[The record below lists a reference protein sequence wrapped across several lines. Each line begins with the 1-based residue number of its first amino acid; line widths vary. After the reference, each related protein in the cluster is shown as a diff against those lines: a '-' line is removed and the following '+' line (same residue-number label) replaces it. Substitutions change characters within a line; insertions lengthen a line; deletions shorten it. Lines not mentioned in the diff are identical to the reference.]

1 LLVYSKDSLQGKL
14 VDDQNPRALYF
25 SDRIALGWV
34 RDGEFI
40 EVAVH
45 DESAGVV
52 FYTLEQRSKTQA
64 KNKTAGIS
72 NGLVF
77 SSVFSCEAGR
87 FTAGQLDV
95 PRQSRLTP
103 AHRGVP
109 WPPSCVPSCL
119 RVENTK
125 LLFS

>member
-77 SSVFSCEAGR
+77 SSVFFLRGR
-87 FTAGQLDV
+87 PLHG
-95 PRQSRLTP
+95 RP
-103 AHRGVP
+103 ARRAVAEP
-109 WPPSCVPSCL
+109 IDARPQRSAMASVLRAFVPSC
-119 RVENTK
+119 
-125 LLFS
+125 